1 MQDPLSCTIH
11 TEAMDVNGEQ
21 RLPGS
26 DLAPFSCPASRERQG
41 DTQGIG
47 GQEAVVVVPAATSN
61 NRTTSF
67 SVLDILDP
75 NKFNSSKR
83 RQCSI
88 VYRAGS
94 ECTAGERAANA
105 FSEIADRKTIND
117 SGLDTCKKAADIIR
131 DRFYNS
137 HNTLHVACIWM
148 LIKCRESEQK
158 HTTTQRTNPCCYQ
171 FAISVASEDGDF
183 YESYNAEQHEKD
195 FCRTLEPE
203 HDRSETRQGD
213 AEELSEESGAGR
225 RAGAGTLTPPRE
237 RMPGVEG
244 EEDEEEEEEEE
255 EEEDAAGGRESLSP
269 RSPQSH
275 QIQQSQPQQQSQAQQ
290 HKSKRKRSG
299 SDAKS
304 GKPRRARTAFTYEQ
318 LVALENKFKSTRYL
332 SVCER
337 LNLALSLSLTETQVK
352 IWFQNRRTKW
362 KKQNPGAD
370 TSAPTG
376 GGGGAGGGGAG
387 GGGGGA
393 GGGTGLGGPSGAHLG
408 GLSPLSS
415 SSPVTGPL
423 SMHSAYSNPGGL
435 VCAAQ
440 LPFLHSPAA
449 VLSPFMLSSQ
459 TYGAPAFYAPH
470 LQ

>member
-1 MQDPLSCTIH
+1 M
-11 TEAMDVNGEQ
+11 
-21 RLPGS
+21 GS
-26 DLAPFSCPASRERQG
+26 RGSPAVIWAPSPARPARRDRGTRRAFLVKRQWSWS
-41 DTQGIG
+41 
-47 GQEAVVVVPAATSN
+47 PAPTSN
-61 NRTTSF
+61 NSRTTSF

-94 ECTAGERAANA
+94 EYTVTAAGDRAADS
-105 FSEIADRKTIND
+105 FCQIAGQKTISD
-117 SGLDTCKKAADIIR
+117 SGLDTCKKSND
-131 DRFYNS
+131 
-137 HNTLHVACIWM
+137 
-148 LIKCRESEQK
+148 LI
-158 HTTTQRTNPCCYQ
+158 N
-171 FAISVASEDGDF
+171 GDF
-183 YESYNAEQHEKD
+183 LDDYKAQECEKD
-195 FCRTLEPE
+195 FCRSLDAE
-203 HDRSETRQGD
+203 HSINSETPRREGGED
-213 AEELSEESGAGR
+213 YTEDSG
-225 RAGAGTLTPPRE
+225 
-237 RMPGVEG
+237 
-244 EEDEEEEEEEE
+244 
-255 EEEDAAGGRESLSP
+255 GGGGESLSP
-269 RSPQSH
+269 ASPQRS
-275 QIQQSQPQQQSQAQQ
+275 QQQQGQAQQ
-290 HKSKRKRSG
+290 HRSKRKRSG

-376 GGGGAGGGGAG
+376 GGGGGGAG
-387 GGGGGA
+387 GGGGLGSS
-393 GGGTGLGGPSGAHLG
+393 LGGPSAVHLG
-408 GLSPLSS
+408 ALSPMSS
-415 SSPVTGPL
+415 SSPVGGPL
-423 SMHSAYSNPGGL
+423 SVHSAYPGPGGL

-440 LPFLHSPAA
+440 LPFLPSPAA

>member
-1 MQDPLSCTIH
+1 MNVNRETVQPGDISLPSAAVADPISCTIH
-11 TEAMDVNGEQ
+11 TEAMDVNGDQ
-21 RLPGS
+21 RLPGN
-26 DLAPFSCPASRERQG
+26 DLAPYSCPASRDRPG
-41 DTQGIG
+41 DTQGISA
-47 GQEAVVVVPAATSN
+47 QEAVVVVPAPTSN

-88 VYRAGS
+88 LYRAAS
-94 ECTAGERAANA
+94 EYTGTAAGERATEA
-105 FSEIADRKTIND
+105 FCEIADQKTLSD
-117 SGLDTCKKAADIIR
+117 SGLHTCKKSSDII
-131 DRFYNS
+131 
-137 HNTLHVACIWM
+137 
-148 LIKCRESEQK
+148 K
-158 HTTTQRTNPCCYQ
+158 
-171 FAISVASEDGDF
+171 DGDF
-183 YESYNAEQHEKD
+183 LDSYKAEECEKD
-195 FCRTLEPE
+195 FCRSLETAEQICTSSSSSQTPGREEPE
-203 HDRSETRQGD
+203 EFSEDSSGGRAGGGGGGNIVAAAGERMSGLEGD
-213 AEELSEESGAGR
+213 A
-225 RAGAGTLTPPRE
+225 
-237 RMPGVEG
+237 
-244 EEDEEEEEEEE
+244 EDEEEEEEEE
-255 EEEDAAGGRESLSP
+255 EEEGGAGGESLSP
-269 RSPQSH
+269 QN
-275 QIQQSQPQQQSQAQQ
+275 QQQQCQQQQQGQSQQQ
-290 HKSKRKRSG
+290 HRSKRKRSG

-376 GGGGAGGGGAG
+376 GGGTGAGAGAGAGGPVGGGGAG
-387 GGGGGA
+387 GA
-393 GGGTGLGGPSGAHLG
+393 GGSSLGGPAGAHLG
-408 GLSPLSS
+408 GLSPISS
-415 SSPVTGPL
+415 SSPVGGPL
-423 SMHSAYSNPGGL
+423 SVHSAYPGPGGL
-435 VCAAQ
+435 VCATQ
-440 LPFLHSPAA
+440 LPFLPSPAA

>member
-1 MQDPLSCTIH
+1 MNVNREKVQPADISLSSAAVADPMSCTIH
-11 TEAMDVNGEQ
+11 TEDMDMNGDQ

-26 DLAPFSCPASRERQG
+26 DLAAFSCPASRERQG
-41 DTQGIG
+41 ATQGIS
-47 GQEAVVVVPAATSN
+47 GQEAVVVLPAPTSN

-88 VYRAGS
+88 LYRAAS
-94 ECTAGERAANA
+94 EYTVAASGERAADA
-105 FSEIADRKTIND
+105 FCEIADQKTISE
-117 SGLDTCKKAADIIR
+117 SGLDTCKKSSDII
-131 DRFYNS
+131 
-137 HNTLHVACIWM
+137 
-148 LIKCRESEQK
+148 K
-158 HTTTQRTNPCCYQ
+158 
-171 FAISVASEDGDF
+171 DGDF
-183 YESYNAEQHEKD
+183 LDSYKAEECEQD
-195 FCRTLEPE
+195 FCRSLDTQ
-203 HDRSETRQGD
+203 HSSGGGGGSSSETSRRETGQEYTED
-213 AEELSEESGAGR
+213 SGGGRGGGGGGGGSIVTAAG
-225 RAGAGTLTPPRE
+225 E
-237 RMPGVEG
+237 RMSGLEG
-244 EEDEEEEEEEE
+244 EEEEEEDEEDEEEEEE
-255 EEEDAAGGRESLSP
+255 D
-269 RSPQSH
+269 
-275 QIQQSQPQQQSQAQQ
+275 AQQ
-290 HKSKRKRSG
+290 HRSKRKRSG

-376 GGGGAGGGGAG
+376 GGGAG
-387 GGGGGA
+387 GGGGG
-393 GGGTGLGGPSGAHLG
+393 GLG
-408 GLSPLSS
+408 GLSPM
-415 SSPVTGPL
+415 SSPSPVGGPL
-423 SMHSAYSNPGGL
+423 SVHSAYPGPGGL
-435 VCAAQ
+435 VCTTQ
-440 LPFLHSPAA
+440 LPFLPSPAA

-459 TYGAPAFYAPH
+459 TYGTPAFYAPH

>member
-1 MQDPLSCTIH
+1 MNVNREKVQPADISLPSAAVADPISCTIH
-11 TEAMDVNGEQ
+11 TEAMDVNGDQ
-21 RLPGS
+21 RLPGN
-26 DLAPFSCPASRERQG
+26 DLPPYSCPASRERTG
-41 DTQGIG
+41 DTQGIS
-47 GQEAVVVVPAATSN
+47 GQEAVVVVPAPTSN

-88 VYRAGS
+88 LYRAAS
-94 ECTAGERAANA
+94 EYTGAAAGERAADA
-105 FSEIADRKTIND
+105 FCEIADQKTLSE
-117 SGLDTCKKAADIIR
+117 SGLDTCKKVTDIIR
-131 DRFYNS
+131 PLLY
-137 HNTLHVACIWM
+137 
-148 LIKCRESEQK
+148 
-158 HTTTQRTNPCCYQ
+158 
-171 FAISVASEDGDF
+171 
-183 YESYNAEQHEKD
+183 
-195 FCRTLEPE
+195 
-203 HDRSETRQGD
+203 D
-213 AEELSEESGAGR
+213 ARVVCKRYKRVKEGGGGAG
-225 RAGAGTLTPPRE
+225 G
-237 RMPGVEG
+237 
-244 EEDEEEEEEEE
+244 
-255 EEEDAAGGRESLSP
+255 ESLSP
-269 RSPQSH
+269 QS
-275 QIQQSQPQQQSQAQQ
+275 QQSQHQQQQCQQQGHSQQQ
-290 HKSKRKRSG
+290 HRSKRKRSG

-376 GGGGAGGGGAG
+376 GGGAGAGAGAGAGGPGGGGAG
-387 GGGGGA
+387 GGGGSS
-393 GGGTGLGGPSGAHLG
+393 LGGPAGTHLG
-408 GLSPLSS
+408 GLSPMSS
-415 SSPVTGPL
+415 SSPVGGPL
-423 SMHSAYSNPGGL
+423 SVHSAYPGPGGL
-435 VCAAQ
+435 VCATQ
-440 LPFLHSPAA
+440 LPFLPSPAA

>member
-1 MQDPLSCTIH
+1 MHADLRQAKSLKRSL
-11 TEAMDVNGEQ
+11 DVNLCVHE
-21 RLPGS
+21 
-26 DLAPFSCPASRERQG
+26 
-41 DTQGIG
+41 
-47 GQEAVVVVPAATSN
+47 
-61 NRTTSF
+61 
-67 SVLDILDP
+67 SVLE
-75 NKFNSSKR
+75 KR
-83 RQCSI
+83 KEPKC
-88 VYRAGS
+88 
-94 ECTAGERAANA
+94 
-105 FSEIADRKTIND
+105 EI
-117 SGLDTCKKAADIIR
+117 
-131 DRFYNS
+131 Y
-137 HNTLHVACIWM
+137 
-148 LIKCRESEQK
+148 
-158 HTTTQRTNPCCYQ
+158 
-171 FAISVASEDGDF
+171 ISNHRVFEDLYKNCWYLMIYFIYLFPHLSPFHKEDGDF
-183 YESYNAEQHEKD
+183 LDSYKGERREKD
-195 FCRTLEPE
+195 FCRSLEPE
-203 HDRSETRQGD
+203 QDSNETSRQED
-213 AEELSEESGAGR
+213 AEELSEDSGAGR
-225 RAGAGTLTPPRE
+225 RGQHL
-237 RMPGVEG
+237 
-244 EEDEEEEEEEE
+244 
-255 EEEDAAGGRESLSP
+255 
-269 RSPQSH
+269 Q
-275 QIQQSQPQQQSQAQQ
+275 QCQSQPQQQSQAQQ

-387 GGGGGA
+387 GGGAGT
-393 GGGTGLGGPSGAHLG
+393 GGGSGLGGPSAGHLS
-408 GLSPLSS
+408 GLSPMST

-440 LPFLHSPAA
+440 LPFLPSPAT

>member
-1 MQDPLSCTIH
+1 MNVNREKVQPTDISLPSAAVADRMSCTIH
-11 TEAMDVNGEQ
+11 TEAMAVNGDQ

-26 DLAPFSCPASRERQG
+26 DLAVFSCAASRERQG
-41 DTQGIG
+41 DTQGISA
-47 GQEAVVVVPAATSN
+47 QEAVVVVPAPTSN

-88 VYRAGS
+88 LYRAGS
-94 ECTAGERAANA
+94 EYTVAATGERAADA
-105 FSEIADRKTIND
+105 FCEITDQKTINEN
-117 SGLDTCKKAADIIR
+117 GLDTCKKSTDIISKYVGPVCASINR
-131 DRFYNS
+131 S
-137 HNTLHVACIWM
+137 A
-148 LIKCRESEQK
+148 
-158 HTTTQRTNPCCYQ
+158 HT
-171 FAISVASEDGDF
+171 SVAVSFPLMCKKDEDFLD
-183 YESYNAEQHEKD
+183 SYKAEECEKD
-195 FCRTLEPE
+195 FCRSLEA
-203 HDRSETRQGD
+203 DQSSSSETQRQ
-213 AEELSEESGAGR
+213 EEGEEYSDNSGRTGGGSNLAAAG
-225 RAGAGTLTPPRE
+225 E
-237 RMPGVEG
+237 RMSGVEG
-244 EEDEEEEEEEE
+244 DEEDEEDEEEE
-255 EEEDAAGGRESLSP
+255 DSGGGGRESLSP
-269 RSPQSH
+269 ASPQS
-275 QIQQSQPQQQSQAQQ
+275 QQNQQACQQQPQQQNQQ
-290 HKSKRKRSG
+290 HRSKRKRSG

-376 GGGGAGGGGAG
+376 GGGGGAG
-387 GGGGGA
+387 GGGGGV
-393 GGGTGLGGPSGAHLG
+393 GSSLGGPSGGHLG
-408 GLSPLSS
+408 GLSPMSS
-415 SSPVTGPL
+415 SSPVGGPL
-423 SMHSAYSNPGGL
+423 SMHSAYPGPGGL
-435 VCAAQ
+435 VCATQ
-440 LPFLHSPAA
+440 LPFLPSPAA

-459 TYGAPAFYAPH
+459 TYGAPAFYASH

>member
-1 MQDPLSCTIH
+1 MSVNRETLQPGDISLPSAAVADPISCTIH
-11 TEAMDVNGEQ
+11 TEAMDVNGDQ
-21 RLPGS
+21 RLPGN
-26 DLAPFSCPASRERQG
+26 DLAPYSCPASRDRPG
-41 DTQGIG
+41 DTQGISA
-47 GQEAVVVVPAATSN
+47 QEAVVVVPAPTSN

-88 VYRAGS
+88 LYRAAS
-94 ECTAGERAANA
+94 EYTGAAAGERAADA
-105 FSEIADRKTIND
+105 FCQIADQKTLSD
-117 SGLDTCKKAADIIR
+117 SGLHTCKKSADIISK
-131 DRFYNS
+131 Y
-137 HNTLHVACIWM
+137 I
-148 LIKCRESEQK
+148 ESQ
-158 HTTTQRTNPCCYQ
+158 QQQQQQCQ
-171 FAISVASEDGDF
+171 
-183 YESYNAEQHEKD
+183 QQQQ
-195 FCRTLEPE
+195 
-203 HDRSETRQGD
+203 QG
-213 AEELSEESGAGR
+213 
-225 RAGAGTLTPPRE
+225 
-237 RMPGVEG
+237 
-244 EEDEEEEEEEE
+244 
-255 EEEDAAGGRESLSP
+255 
-269 RSPQSH
+269 
-275 QIQQSQPQQQSQAQQ
+275 QSQQQ
-290 HKSKRKRSG
+290 HRSKRKRSG

-376 GGGGAGGGGAG
+376 GGGAGAGAGAGAGGPV

-393 GGGTGLGGPSGAHLG
+393 GGAGGPSLGGPAGAHLG
-408 GLSPLSS
+408 GLSPISS
-415 SSPVTGPL
+415 SSPVGGPL
-423 SMHSAYSNPGGL
+423 SVHSAYPGPGGL
-435 VCAAQ
+435 VCATQ
-440 LPFLHSPAA
+440 LPFLPSPAA

>member
-1 MQDPLSCTIH
+1 MNVNREKVPPADISLPSAAVADPMSCTIH
-11 TEAMDVNGEQ
+11 TEGMDLAGEQ

-26 DLAPFSCPASRERQG
+26 DLAAFSCPVSQERQG
-41 DTQGIG
+41 DTQGIS
-47 GQEAVVVVPAATSN
+47 GQEAVVVLPAPTSN
-61 NRTTSF
+61 NNNNNNSSRTTSF

-88 VYRAGS
+88 LYKAAS
-94 ECTAGERAANA
+94 EYSVTAAGERAADS
-105 FSEIADRKTIND
+105 FCEIAGQKSIGD
-117 SGLDTCKKAADIIR
+117 SALDTCKKSSD
-131 DRFYNS
+131 
-137 HNTLHVACIWM
+137 
-148 LIKCRESEQK
+148 LI
-158 HTTTQRTNPCCYQ
+158 N
-171 FAISVASEDGDF
+171 GDF
-183 YESYNAEQHEKD
+183 LDGYKAEECEKD
-195 FCRTLEPE
+195 FCRSLDVE
-203 HDRSETRQGD
+203 HSGNSETPRREE
-213 AEELSEESGAGR
+213 AEEYTEDSG
-225 RAGAGTLTPPRE
+225 
-237 RMPGVEG
+237 
-244 EEDEEEEEEEE
+244 
-255 EEEDAAGGRESLSP
+255 GGRGGGILTA
-269 RSPQSH
+269 SH
-275 QIQQSQPQQQSQAQQ
+275 QDVQQHQSQAQQ
-290 HKSKRKRSG
+290 HRSKRKRSG

-376 GGGGAGGGGAG
+376 GGGAGGAG
-387 GGGGGA
+387 GGGGGVGGA
-393 GGGTGLGGPSGAHLG
+393 GGGGGGIGSSLGGPSAAHLG
-408 GLSPLSS
+408 GLSPMSS
-415 SSPVTGPL
+415 SSPVGGPL
-423 SMHSAYSNPGGL
+423 SVHSAYPGPGGL
-435 VCAAQ
+435 VCATQ
-440 LPFLHSPAA
+440 LPFLPSPAA

>member
-1 MQDPLSCTIH
+1 MNVNREKVPPADISLPSAAVADPMSCTIH
-11 TEAMDVNGEQ
+11 TEGVDMNGEQ

-26 DLAPFSCPASRERQG
+26 DLGAFSCPASQERQG
-41 DTQGIG
+41 DTQGIS
-47 GQEAVVVVPAATSN
+47 GQEAVVVVPAPTSN
-61 NRTTSF
+61 NSRTTSF

-94 ECTAGERAANA
+94 EYTVTAAGDRAADS
-105 FSEIADRKTIND
+105 FCQIAGQKTISD
-117 SGLDTCKKAADIIR
+117 SGVDTCKKSND
-131 DRFYNS
+131 
-137 HNTLHVACIWM
+137 
-148 LIKCRESEQK
+148 LIK
-158 HTTTQRTNPCCYQ
+158 
-171 FAISVASEDGDF
+171 DGDF
-183 YESYNAEQHEKD
+183 LDGYKAQECEKD
-195 FCRTLEPE
+195 FCRSLDAE
-203 HDRSETRQGD
+203 HINSETPRREGGED
-213 AEELSEESGAGR
+213 YTEDSGGGRGAG
-225 RAGAGTLTPPRE
+225 GGGTLTAAGE
-237 RMPGVEG
+237 RMSGLEG
-244 EEDEEEEEEEE
+244 DEEEEDEEEEEEEE
-255 EEEDAAGGRESLSP
+255 DGGAAGGGGGGESLSP
-269 RSPQSH
+269 ASPQRS
-275 QIQQSQPQQQSQAQQ
+275 QQQQQGQAQQ
-290 HKSKRKRSG
+290 HRSKRKRSG

-376 GGGGAGGGGAG
+376 GGGGGAGVGGGIG
-387 GGGGGA
+387 GGL
-393 GGGTGLGGPSGAHLG
+393 TSSLGGSSAAHLG
-408 GLSPLSS
+408 ALSPMSS
-415 SSPVTGPL
+415 SSPVGGAL
-423 SMHSAYSNPGGL
+423 SVHSAYPGPGGL

-440 LPFLHSPAA
+440 LPFLSSPAA